1 MKFNMKIRFC
11 YLYWILKTPTER
23 ILKKMAVLS
32 KIKRYYKYT
41 TSIIVAK
48 VLEKLDTQYVSV

>member
-1 MKFNMKIRFC
+1 
-11 YLYWILKTPTER
+11 
-23 ILKKMAVLS
+23 MAVLS